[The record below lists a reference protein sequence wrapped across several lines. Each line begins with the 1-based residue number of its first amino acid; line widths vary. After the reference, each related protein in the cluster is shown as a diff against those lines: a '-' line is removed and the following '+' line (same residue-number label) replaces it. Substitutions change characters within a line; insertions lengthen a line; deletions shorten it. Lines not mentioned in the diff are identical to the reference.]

1 MKNELQLF
9 IPGAKITNCV
19 PVLLFHSP
27 EKKGNLLISLLA
39 MGGNMFLLSEK
50 SIITLG
56 LQRYSSFSDQFKY
69 FIYKIYFQ
77 TKFLTCKYLCT
88 RTYLL
93 NCAAST
99 AMMFS

>member
-56 LQRYSSFSDQFKY
+56 LQRHGLVDILVSLINLNISYTKYISKQSF
-69 FIYKIYFQ
+69 
-77 TKFLTCKYLCT
+77 
-88 RTYLL
+88 
-93 NCAAST
+93 
-99 AMMFS
+99 

>member
-1 MKNELQLF
+1 MKNELHLF
-9 IPGAKITNCV
+9 VPGAKITNCM

-56 LQRYSSFSDQFKY
+56 LQRHVDILVSLINLNISYTKYISKQSF
-69 FIYKIYFQ
+69 
-77 TKFLTCKYLCT
+77 
-88 RTYLL
+88 
-93 NCAAST
+93 
-99 AMMFS
+99 